1 MAAAISAVLGVE
13 TSFKGGMMSS
23 AAVMAMGLEKIAG
36 VFNHNVMLDWMALRK
51 AHSIE
56 STPLSPF
63 LHPSLLAQN
72 NLHINGAGIEGEGWA
87 LAKLPF
93 VFPRPSATRPYPSAL
108 TLSHTR
114 SRKNPLSHWL

>member
-1 MAAAISAVLGVE
+1 MGVE

-51 AHSIE
+51 THSIE

-72 NLHINGAGIEGEGWA
+72 NLHVNGAGIEGA
-87 LAKLPF
+87 CRRAAS
-93 VFPRPSATRPYPSAL
+93 PRRPA
-108 TLSHTR
+108 
-114 SRKNPLSHWL
+114 